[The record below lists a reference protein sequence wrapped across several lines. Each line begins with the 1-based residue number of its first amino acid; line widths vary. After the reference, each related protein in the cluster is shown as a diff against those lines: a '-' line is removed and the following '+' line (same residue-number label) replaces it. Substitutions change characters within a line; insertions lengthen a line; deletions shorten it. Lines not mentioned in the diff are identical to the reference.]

1 VRRDPPLLSAPAG
14 TLSGVGRVAP
24 SRRRLAAVASLLLA
38 SAFGVALVAFRY
50 VWSGQAGY
58 GNLVWN
64 LVLAWVP
71 FVLALVVYD
80 RVRRGSRGLGLLVP
94 AALWLAFLPNA
105 PYLVTDFVLLRE
117 IDGMPVWFDVA
128 LLTTFAWTGL
138 LLGFASV
145 YLVQGAVTRLYG
157 SSAGWLAALGALG
170 LSGLGVY
177 LGRYL
182 RLNSWDLLVQPGSV
196 AGEVLD
202 RLSSPRMVGM
212 SIVMAAFLTVA
223 YAMLYT
229 AFTAAAEDRD

>member
-157 SSAGWLAALGALG
+157 ASAGWLAALGALG

>member
-1 VRRDPPLLSAPAG
+1 V
-14 TLSGVGRVAP
+14 
-24 SRRRLAAVASLLLA
+24 LA
-38 SAFGVALVAFRY
+38 SAFGVSLVAFRF

-71 FVLALVVYD
+71 FLLALLVYD
-80 RVRRGSRGLGLLVP
+80 RVRRGATTLAVVVP

-105 PYLVTDFVLLRE
+105 PYLVTDFALLRE
-117 IDGMPVWFDVA
+117 VDGMPVWFDVA

-138 LLGFASV
+138 LLGFVSV
-145 YLVQGAVTRLYG
+145 YLVQAAVGRLYG
-157 SSAGWLAALGALG
+157 AGAGWLAAVGALG

-212 SIVMAAFLTVA
+212 SLVMGAFLTVA

-229 AFTAAAEDRD
+229 ALTAAIDEAAKRPVREADQGKGSGGTGRFPQLR

>member
-1 VRRDPPLLSAPAG
+1 
-14 TLSGVGRVAP
+14 
-24 SRRRLAAVASLLLA
+24 LLLA

-50 VWSGQAGY
+50 AWSGQAGY

-138 LLGFASV
+138 LLGFVSV
-145 YLVQGAVTRLYG
+145 YLVQGAVARLYG
-157 SSAGWLAALGALG
+157 AAAGWLAALGALG
-170 LSGLGVY
+170 LSGLGIY

-196 AGEVLD
+196 AGEVLE

-212 SIVMAAFLTVA
+212 SLVMAAFLTVA

-229 AFTAAAEDRD
+229 ALTAAVEDQDRD

>member
-1 VRRDPPLLSAPAG
+1 
-14 TLSGVGRVAP
+14 
-24 SRRRLAAVASLLLA
+24 
-38 SAFGVALVAFRY
+38 
-50 VWSGQAGY
+50 
-58 GNLVWN
+58 
-64 LVLAWVP
+64 
-71 FVLALVVYD
+71 VLALVVYD
-80 RVRRGSRGLGLLVP
+80 RVRRGSSGLALLVP

-145 YLVQGAVTRLYG
+145 FLVQGAVTRLYG
-157 SSAGWLAALGALG
+157 AAAGWLAALGALG

-196 AGEVLD
+196 AGEVLE
-202 RLSSPRMVGM
+202 RLSSPQLVGM
-212 SIVMAAFLTVA
+212 SLVMAAFLTVA

-229 AFTAAAEDRD
+229 VLTAAVDQRD